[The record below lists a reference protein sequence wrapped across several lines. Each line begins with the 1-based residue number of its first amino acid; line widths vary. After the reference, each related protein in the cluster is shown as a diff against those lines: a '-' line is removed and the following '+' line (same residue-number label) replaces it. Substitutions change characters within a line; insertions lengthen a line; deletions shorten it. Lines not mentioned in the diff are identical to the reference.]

1 MEKILEKAEEFEK
14 IIKEGTWIVDF
25 NATWCGPCKMLSPI
39 LSDVAKED
47 VNVLKVDTDEF
58 DEIAMKFG
66 IMSIPTLIVFKD
78 GKEVNKSVGL
88 ISKEQI
94 MDLVK

>member
-1 MEKILEKAEEFEK
+1 MEKVLNKEEEFEK

-25 NATWCGPCKMLSPI
+25 NATWCGPCRMLSPI
-39 LSDVAKED
+39 LSEVAKD
-47 VNVLKVDTDEF
+47 GVNVLKVDTDEF
-58 DEIAMKFG
+58 SDIAMKFG

-78 GKEVNKSVGL
+78 GKEVNKQVGL
-88 ISKEQI
+88 ISKAQI